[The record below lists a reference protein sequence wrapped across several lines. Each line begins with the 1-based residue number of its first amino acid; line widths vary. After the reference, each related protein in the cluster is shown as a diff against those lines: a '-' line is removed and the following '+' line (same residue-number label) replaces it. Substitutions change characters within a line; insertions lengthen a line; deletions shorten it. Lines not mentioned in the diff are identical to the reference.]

1 MIDANALIAVVDDEP
16 PVRTMLRRALS
27 LAGYEVEVFATGEAF
42 LESLPKR
49 LPACAIL
56 DIRMPGLSG
65 LDVAQ
70 RMHSESL
77 RVPLI
82 LITAS
87 DDAAIERS
95 AAATGAVCLLRKPFS
110 TDTLLEAVCEASGG
124 KPSVI

>member
-1 MIDANALIAVVDDEP
+1 
-16 PVRTMLRRALS
+16 MLRRALS
-27 LAGYEVEVFATGEAF
+27 LAGYKVEEFATGGAF
-42 LESLPKR
+42 LESLPRR

-70 RMHSESL
+70 RMRSESL

-87 DDAAIERS
+87 DDAAIDRL
-95 AAATGAVCLLRKPFS
+95 AAVAGAVCLLRKPFS
-110 TDTLLEAVCEASGG
+110 TDKLLDAVCEALGG
-124 KPSVI
+124 KLSVT